1 MPATRRVIDCS
12 TMSTQERTLE
22 IGTAD
27 VETRRS
33 KRRRP
38 WVREVVIVLTF
49 YWVYQAIRKAANHP
63 GSTTRAYAN
72 ANRLVGWER
81 TLHIYNEQFV
91 QSLFLGSDA
100 FIRVINVYYG
110 TLHFLITA
118 GLLVWLFLRR
128 PHQYRR
134 MRNLLGTTTGLALI
148 GYWTFP
154 LAPPRLLPCNESIP
168 VLATEPIGQ
177 CFVDTLHTV
186 GGLWSYQSPA
196 AQAVANNFA
205 AMPSL
210 HFGWALWCGL
220 VFAWCVGGRMGRIL
234 AVAYPALTLFAIVV
248 TANHYWLDAAGGAIV
263 LLAALAIQ
271 FAWSRRQA
279 TRALADALDE
289 HEQAS
294 AGSDASQPAPT

>member
-1 MPATRRVIDCS
+1 
-12 TMSTQERTLE
+12 MSTQERMLE
-22 IGTAD
+22 LGAAESD
-27 VETRRS
+27 E
-33 KRRRP
+33 RRRARRKP
-38 WVREVVIVLTF
+38 WVREVVIVLSF

-63 GSTTRAYAN
+63 GSTTRAFAN

-81 TLHIYNEQFV
+81 ALRIYNEQFV

-100 FIRVINVYYG
+100 VIRAINVYYG
-110 TLHFLITA
+110 TLHFLVTA

-148 GYWTFP
+148 GYWTMP

-168 VLATEPIGQ
+168 VPGGDPIGQ

-210 HFGWALWCGL
+210 HFGWSLWCGL
-220 VFAWCVGGRMGRIL
+220 VFAWCVGGRAGRLL
-234 AVAYPALTLFAIVV
+234 AVGYPMLTLFAIVV
-248 TANHYWLDAAGGAIV
+248 TANHYWLDAAGGAV
-263 LLAALAIQ
+263 ALLGALAIQ

-279 TRALADALDE
+279 HRALANALDE
-289 HEQAS
+289 HDVAS
-294 AGSDASQPAPT
+294 AAPGATQMSSS